1 MRGRAA
7 LADVGSTVDDA
18 AVAALQ
24 RLMKRYLEY
33 IWPTIG
39 LCAVV
44 VSLWILGTELKGE
57 SVASGIWHQLGS
69 ISLMNYGLAFVSAL
83 VAYAAL
89 AWYDRIAL
97 LHLGITHISLPFIT
111 VCSFTTYALSHTVG
125 ASVFSGAMVRYRA
138 YSSKGLSAA
147 QVGML
152 VAICSFTFALGV
164 LMLGGIVL
172 VLEPDELRR
181 IARFLPHIFTNSA
194 TSKIIGWSCLLFVV
208 AYVAASILRLR
219 PLVVGGLRVVYPR
232 PGIVARQLVA
242 SPLELLGACGI
253 IYFALP
259 EAGNPGFFV
268 VLAIFL
274 GSFSAALAS
283 NAPAGAGVFDLVFI
297 NALPSISKT
306 KVLAAVLLFRLF
318 YLLIPLAFALVIVVV
333 FERRRMAQV
342 KHREPTMPASPL
354 GPQREVRL
362 DRTSR
367 PGLEAALTP
376 DDQPR

>member
-1 MRGRAA
+1 MPP
-7 LADVGSTVDDA
+7 
-18 AVAALQ
+18 VAAIQ
-24 RLMKRYLEY
+24 RLMKRYFEY
-33 IWPTIG
+33 IWPIVG

-44 VSLWILGTELKGE
+44 VSLWILASELKGE

-69 ISLMNYGLAFVSAL
+69 ISLTNYGLAFLSAL
-83 VAYAAL
+83 IAYAAL

-111 VCSFTTYALSHTVG
+111 ACSFTTYALSHTIG

-147 QVGML
+147 QVGLL
-152 VAICSFTFALGV
+152 VAVCSFTFALGV
-164 LMLGGIVL
+164 VMLGGIVL

-181 IARFLPHIFTNSA
+181 
-194 TSKIIGWSCLLFVV
+194 
-208 AYVAASILRLR
+208 
-219 PLVVGGLRVVYPR
+219 
-232 PGIVARQLVA
+232 
-242 SPLELLGACGI
+242 I

-297 NALPSISKT
+297 NALPSIPKA

-318 YLLIPLAFALVIVVV
+318 YLLIPLAFALVIVVL
-333 FERRRMAQV
+333 FERRRMDQV
-342 KHREPTMPASPL
+342 KRRELIAPPA
-354 GPQREVRL
+354 
-362 DRTSR
+362 
-367 PGLEAALTP
+367 AAHAAT
-376 DDQPR
+376 Q